1 MNEFD
6 NPIVTRIADLIEL
19 IEFNNYLGKD
29 DRSEFLIDEVEYLK
43 NKLK

>member
-6 NPIVTRIADLIEL
+6 NIIVDRIDDLNQL
-19 IEFNNYLGKD
+19 IEFNNYIGREDRTDFL
-29 DRSEFLIDEVEYLK
+29 RSEIKYLE

>member
-6 NPIVTRIADLIEL
+6 NPIVTRIDDLNQL
-19 IEFNNYLGKD
+19 IEFNNYIGRE
-29 DRSEFLIDEVEYLK
+29 DRSEFLITEVEYLE